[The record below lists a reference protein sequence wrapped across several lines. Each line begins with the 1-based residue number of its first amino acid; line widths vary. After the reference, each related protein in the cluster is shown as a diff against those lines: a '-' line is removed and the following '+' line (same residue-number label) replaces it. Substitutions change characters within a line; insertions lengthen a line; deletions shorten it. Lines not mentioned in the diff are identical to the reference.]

1 MHTKRRI
8 QKRKQSR
15 KQNRRQNIGGFWPFD
30 KSPEEQQKLQQQQ
43 LQNQKGLY
51 LFSSDKISIQ
61 SIPSDY
67 KQIGIIHISDS
78 AGLNFVRQFGTN
90 VANTFGSK
98 GFDNSIYDELR
109 NKVLTKLQN
118 MIENNNKVFNVRI
131 DIESSGAT
139 SATIFVH
146 LYGDLCKPKSES
158 TSRLESMIP
167 DREIIPNKQMI
178 PESQSSDQ
186 VKPDQVKPDQIK
198 LEMI

>member
-1 MHTKRRI
+1 MNTKRRI

-15 KQNRRQNIGGFWPFD
+15 KQKRRQNIGGFWPFD
-30 KSPEEQQKLQQQQ
+30 KSPEQQQ
-43 LQNQKGLY
+43 LLQEQQLQQNKDLY

-90 VANTFGSK
+90 MANTFGSK

-109 NKVLTKLQN
+109 NKVLTKLQG
-118 MIENNNKVFNVRI
+118 MIDLDNKVFNVRI
-131 DIESSGAT
+131 DVESSGPT

-146 LYGDLCKPKSES
+146 LYGDLCEP
-158 TSRLESMIP
+158 TSSSRMRPEPM
-167 DREIIPNKQMI
+167 MI
-178 PESQSSDQ
+178 PERQEG
-186 VKPDQVKPDQIK
+186 P
-198 LEMI
+198 

>member
-1 MHTKRRI
+1 MNTKRRV

-15 KQNRRQNIGGFWPFD
+15 KQKRRQNIGGFWPFD
-30 KSPEEQQKLQQQQ
+30 KNPEQQMQQQQQQ
-43 LQNQKGLY
+43 LQKNKDLY

-90 VANTFGSK
+90 LANTFGSK
-98 GFDNSIYDELR
+98 GFDNSIYDELH
-109 NKVLTKLQN
+109 NKVLTRLHG

-131 DIESSGAT
+131 DVESSST

-146 LYGDLCKPKSES
+146 LYGDLCKPASEIGSS
-158 TSRLESMIP
+158 TPMRQVQMRQEEP
-167 DREIIPNKQMI
+167 IIRQEEPIIQEPIIQEPMGLNKI
-178 PESQSSDQ
+178 
-186 VKPDQVKPDQIK
+186 
-198 LEMI
+198 

>member
-1 MHTKRRI
+1 MNTKRRV

-15 KQNRRQNIGGFWPFD
+15 KRRQNIGGFWPFD
-30 KSPEEQQKLQQQQ
+30 KTPEQQKQLQEQQ
-43 LQNQKGLY
+43 LQKQKDLY

-61 SIPSDY
+61 SMPSDY

-109 NKVLTKLQN
+109 NKVLTKLQG

-131 DIESSGAT
+131 DVESSGAT
-139 SATIFVH
+139 SATVFVH
-146 LYGDLCKPKSES
+146 LYGDLCEP
-158 TSRLESMIP
+158 TSSSRQMRPELEVERPDAQIERPNAQIERPDAQIEIP
-167 DREIIPNKQMI
+167 VAQPPVVN
-178 PESQSSDQ
+178 Q
-186 VKPDQVKPDQIK
+186 V
-198 LEMI
+198 